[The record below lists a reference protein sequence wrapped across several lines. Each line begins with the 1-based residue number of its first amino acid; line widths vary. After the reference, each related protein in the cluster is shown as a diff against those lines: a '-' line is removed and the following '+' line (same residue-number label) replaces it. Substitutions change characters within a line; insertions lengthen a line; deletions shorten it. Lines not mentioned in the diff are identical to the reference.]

1 MVILVI
7 ERNNG
12 LLVKRWRRHPL
23 TVQSGVRFPYGS
35 PYAIIAQ
42 LVERRLAKA
51 KVASSSLVYRS
62 IKVLTLFIKSDKI
75 KHVMRALHSGSAS
88 AFQADSAG
96 SIPAARSTT
105 SFYWKIQRKKI
116 LEKNFKKRCWQA
128 RKYLVKYKTCCE
140 RNTK

>member
-1 MVILVI
+1 MT
-7 ERNNG
+7 
-12 LLVKRWRRHPL
+12 H
-23 TVQSGVRFPYGS
+23 QSKV
-35 PYAIIAQ
+35 AVVQ

-96 SIPAARSTT
+96 SIPAARSIRRTGQYVL
-105 SFYWKIQRKKI
+105 FFFCIKYFKKI
-116 LEKNFKKRCWQA
+116 NIIKDNR
-128 RKYLVKYKTCCE
+128 
-140 RNTK
+140 